1 MMVNEHYRRLRNA
14 LGGTGRSS
22 WRFDEDRLLRC
33 EVREVTSGA
42 ELLDRPCRLR
52 TERSS

>member
-1 MMVNEHYRRLRNA
+1 MMVNEHYPRLLNA
-14 LGGTGRSS
+14 LGGTRRST

-42 ELLDRPCRLR
+42 ELLDLP
-52 TERSS
+52 